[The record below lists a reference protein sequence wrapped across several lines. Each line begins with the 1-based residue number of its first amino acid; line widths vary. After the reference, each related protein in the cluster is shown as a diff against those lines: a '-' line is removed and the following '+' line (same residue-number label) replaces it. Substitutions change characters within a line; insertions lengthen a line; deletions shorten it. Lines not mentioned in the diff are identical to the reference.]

1 MACAGSELNLFLSQ
15 LWLGFIIES
24 GRQTMYLESLMTK
37 STAEKDLNLLIQTQG
52 WMAVLKCNLQTL
64 FSLSHSPGRGVY
76 VTLNASGRNNL

>member
-1 MACAGSELNLFLSQ
+1 MDRNQNSGFGRTLQ

-37 STAEKDLNLLIQTQG
+37 STAEKDLNLSRLRAG
-52 WMAVLKCNLQTL
+52 WRFLNAIYRLY
-64 FSLSHSPGRGVY
+64 SLSHSSGRGVY

>member
-1 MACAGSELNLFLSQ
+1 MACAGNELNLFLSQ

-37 STAEKDLNLLIQTQG
+37 STAEKDLNLSRLRAG
-52 WMAVLKCNLQTL
+52 WRFLNAIYRLY
-64 FSLSHSPGRGVY
+64 SLSHSPSRGVY

>member
-37 STAEKDLNLLIQTQG
+37 STAEKDLNLSRLRPG
-52 WMAVLKCNLQTL
+52 WRFLNAIYRLY
-64 FSLSHSPGRGVY
+64 SLSHSPSRGVY